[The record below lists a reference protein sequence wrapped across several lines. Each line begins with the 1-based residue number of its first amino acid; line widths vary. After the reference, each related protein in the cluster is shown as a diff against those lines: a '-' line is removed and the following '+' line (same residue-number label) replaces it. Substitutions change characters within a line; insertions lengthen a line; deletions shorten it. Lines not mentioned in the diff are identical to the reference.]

1 MPAMRHITLQK
12 KNGVAILTL
21 NSVDESMN
29 VVSSEWLDEMSGAI
43 AQVKDDASVAGLI
56 ITSAKKSF
64 MAGADLKVL
73 VDGYRNFTVKDA
85 YAFSQKATKM
95 HRALETMGKPV
106 VAALNGL
113 ALGGGYELALA
124 CHRRVV
130 VDDPKAI
137 VGLPEVGVGLLPGS
151 GGTQRLPRMIG
162 AKAALDVL
170 LSGKSFKPAEALKAG
185 LVDEIAPAEKLIDA
199 AIAWLET
206 NPDPV
211 RPWDKKGFATPES
224 RGMVNPEAAGLFS
237 AMTASVAERFGFNL
251 PAPPAIVS
259 CVFEGLQLPIDRA
272 LAVEGKYFA
281 RLLTDPVARNIIRT
295 TFISKQAAVKGA
307 RRPKDIPTAT
317 FSKIGVLGAG
327 MMGAGL
333 ALVAAQAGLDVVLL
347 DRDVATAQKGKDYAA
362 NALAKQVEKGALDRA
377 AADAVLARIHPT
389 ENYSDLA
396 GAEFCIEAVFEDA
409 QIKADVTQKAEK
421 AIGASATFATNT
433 STLPIS
439 TLANAS
445 KRPDQFIGMHFF
457 SPVERME
464 LVEIIV
470 GKKTSPTA
478 LAAALDLAA
487 RLRKTPIV
495 VNDSRGF
502 YTSRVFQILINE
514 GAAMLSEGVAPAR
527 IENAVKSAGFP
538 VGPLALLDEVTI
550 DLPIKI
556 VETSRAEEGGDY
568 APAVGLPTMYKM
580 RELGRTSRK
589 SGAGFYEY
597 PAGGKKK
604 LWSGLGGVFP
614 LNAVQPA
621 QDELKKRI
629 LFSQAMETARCL
641 EERVLETPQDAD
653 LGAVYGWGFPAWTGG
668 TVSYIDT
675 LGLKQFVREADRL
688 AQDYGPRFAPSP
700 WLRALAEKGDSIYEQ
715 LEQGGGADRAR

>member
-1 MPAMRHITLQK
+1 MRHISLQK
-12 KNGVAILTL
+12 QNGVAVLTL
-21 NSVDESMN
+21 NSVNESMN
-29 VVSSEWLDEMSGAI
+29 VVSSEWLDEMNVAV
-43 AQVKDDASVAGLI
+43 ADVAGDAAVKGLVI
-56 ITSAKKSF
+56 ISAKKSF
-64 MAGADLKVL
+64 MAGADLKML
-73 VDGYRNFTVKDA
+73 VDAYRDFTPKDA
-85 YAFSQKATKM
+85 FAFSQKATKM

-124 CHRRVV
+124 CHRRIV
-130 VDDPKAI
+130 VDDPKAV

-170 LSGKSFKPAEALKAG
+170 LGGKSYKPAEALKVG
-185 LVDEIAPAEKLIDA
+185 LVDDVVPAERLMDA
-199 AIAWLET
+199 AIAWIESA
-206 NPDPV
+206 PDSV
-211 RPWDKKGFATPES
+211 RLWDKKGFATPES
-224 RGMVNPEAAGLFS
+224 RGLVNPDAAALFS
-237 AMTASVAERFGFNL
+237 LSAANVVERFGFNL

-281 RLLTDPVARNIIRT
+281 RLLTDPIARNIIRT

-307 RRPKDIPTAT
+307 RRPKDVPTANVT
-317 FSKIGVLGAG
+317 KVGVLGAG
-327 MMGAGL
+327 MMGASL
-333 ALVAAQAGLDVVLL
+333 ALVSAQAGLNVVLL
-347 DRDVATAQKGKDYAA
+347 DRDAATAQKGKDYAA
-362 NALAKQVEKGALDRA
+362 KALAKQIEKGALDRA
-377 AADAVLARIHPT
+377 AADAILARIQTT
-389 ENYSDLA
+389 EDYAQLA
-396 GAEFCIEAVFEDA
+396 GAELCIEAVFEDA
-409 QIKADVTQKAEK
+409 QIKADVTKKAEK
-421 AIGASATFATNT
+421 ALGANATFATNT

-445 KRPDQFIGMHFF
+445 QRPEQFIGMHFF

-470 GKKTSPTA
+470 GKKTSYQT

-487 RLRKTPIV
+487 KLRKTPIV

-527 IENAVKSAGFP
+527 IENAARSAGFP

-556 VETSRAEEGGDY
+556 VEASRAEEGGDY
-568 APAVGLPTMYKM
+568 APAVGLPAMYKM

-597 PAGGKKK
+597 PVGGKKQI
-604 LWSGLGGVFP
+604 WSGLREAFP
-614 LNAVQPA
+614 LTSDQPM
-621 QDELKKRI
+621 QDELKKR
-629 LFSQAMETARCL
+629 LLYSQAIETTRCL
-641 EERVLETPQDAD
+641 EEGVLETPQDAD

-668 TVSYIDT
+668 TISYIDT
-675 LGLKQFVREADRL
+675 IGLKSFVREADRL

-700 WLRALAEKGDSIYEQ
+700 WLRAMAEKGDSIYEQ
-715 LEQGGGADRAR
+715 LDRAER

>member
-1 MPAMRHITLQK
+1 MRHISLQK
-12 KNGVAILTL
+12 KNGIATLTL

-29 VVSSEWLDEMSGAI
+29 VVSPEWLDEMSAAI
-43 AQVKDDASVAGLI
+43 ADVKDDSSVTGLI

-64 MAGADLKVL
+64 MAGADLKML
-73 VDGYRNFTVKDA
+73 VDAYRDFTPRDA
-85 YAFSQKATKM
+85 FAFSQKATKM

-124 CHRRVV
+124 CHRRIV
-130 VDDPKAI
+130 VDDPKAV

-162 AKAALDVL
+162 AKNALDVL
-170 LSGKSFKPAEALKAG
+170 LGGKSYKPAEALKLG
-185 LVDEIAPAEKLIDA
+185 LVDEVVSAAKLMDA
-199 AIAWLET
+199 ATAWLASA
-206 NPDPV
+206 PDPV
-211 RPWDKKGFATPES
+211 RAWDKKGFATPET

-237 AMTASVAERFGFNL
+237 AYAASTADRFGFNL

-281 RLLTDPVARNIIRT
+281 RLLTDPVARNIIRS

-307 RRPKDIPTAT
+307 RRPKDVPVTSFT
-317 FSKIGVLGAG
+317 KVGVLGAG

-333 ALVAAQAGLDVVLL
+333 ALVSAQAGLNVVLL
-347 DRDVATAQKGKDYAA
+347 DRDAATAQKGKDYAA
-362 NALAKQVEKGALDRA
+362 KTLAKQVDKGALDRA
-377 AADAVLARIHPT
+377 AADAILARIHPT
-389 ENYSDLA
+389 ENYAELT
-396 GAEFCIEAVFEDA
+396 GAELCIEAVFEDV
-409 QIKADVTQKAEK
+409 QIKADVTKKAEK
-421 AIGASATFATNT
+421 ALGAASIFATNT

-439 TLANAS
+439 TLAGAS
-445 KRPDQFIGMHFF
+445 QRPLQFIGMHFF

-470 GKKTSPTA
+470 GKKTSLAT
-478 LAAALDLAA
+478 LAAALDFAA
-487 RLRKTPIV
+487 KLRKTPIV

-514 GAAMLSEGVAPAR
+514 GAAMLTEGIAPAR
-527 IENAVKSAGFP
+527 IENAAKSAGFP

-568 APAVGLPTMYKM
+568 APAVGLPAMYKM

-597 PAGGKKK
+597 PAHGKKR
-604 LWSGLGGVFP
+604 LWSGLNEAFP
-614 LNAVQPA
+614 LKAHQPE

-629 LFSQAMETARCL
+629 LFSQAIETARCL

-653 LGAVYGWGFPAWTGG
+653 LGALYGWGFPAWTGG
-668 TVSYIDT
+668 TISYIDT
-675 LGLKQFVREADRL
+675 IGLKQFVREADRL
-688 AQDYGPRFAPSP
+688 AQDYGPRFTPSP
-700 WLRALAEKGDSIYEQ
+700 WLRALADKGDSLYEQ
-715 LEQGGGADRAR
+715 LDEAGS

>member
-1 MPAMRHITLQK
+1 MRHISLQK
-12 KNGVAILTL
+12 KNGIATLTL

-29 VVSSEWLDEMSGAI
+29 VVSAEWIDAMSAAI
-43 AQVKDDASVAGLI
+43 AEIKDDASVTGVI

-64 MAGADLKVL
+64 MAGADLKML
-73 VDGYRNFTVKDA
+73 VDAYRDFTPKDA
-85 YAFSQKATKM
+85 FAFSQKATKM

-124 CHRRVV
+124 CHRRIVA
-130 VDDPKAI
+130 DDPKAV

-170 LSGKSFKPAEALKAG
+170 LGGRSYKPADALKLG
-185 LVDEIAPAEKLIDA
+185 LVDEIAPAEKLLDA
-199 AIAWLET
+199 AAAWLAT
-206 NPDPV
+206 GPDPI
-211 RPWDKKGFATPES
+211 RAWDKKGFATPES
-224 RGMVNPEAAGLFS
+224 RGMVNPDAAALFS
-237 AMTASVAERFGFNL
+237 AATASVADRFGFNL

-281 RLLTDPVARNIIRT
+281 RLLTDPVARNIIRS

-307 RRPKDIPTAT
+307 RRPKDVPTAKFT
-317 FSKIGVLGAG
+317 KVGVLGAG
-327 MMGAGL
+327 MMGASL
-333 ALVAAQAGLDVVLL
+333 ALVSAQAGLDVVLL
-347 DRDVATAQKGKDYAA
+347 DRDAATAQKGKDYAGKV
-362 NALAKQVEKGALDRA
+362 LAKQVEKGALDRA
-377 AADAVLARIHPT
+377 AADAILARIHPT
-389 ENYSDLA
+389 EDYAVLA
-396 GAEFCIEAVFEDA
+396 GAELCIEAVFEDA
-409 QIKADVTQKAEK
+409 QIKADVTKKAEK
-421 AIGASATFATNT
+421 ALGANAIFATNT
-433 STLPIS
+433 STLPVS
-439 TLANAS
+439 ALAGAS
-445 KRPDQFIGMHFF
+445 QRPDQFIGMHFF

-470 GKKTSPTA
+470 GKKTSQNT
-478 LAAALDLAA
+478 LAAALDFAA

-514 GAAMLSEGVAPAR
+514 GAAMLSEGIAPAR
-527 IENAVKSAGFP
+527 IENAAKSAGFP

-556 VETSRAEEGGDY
+556 VETSRAEEGADY
-568 APAVGLPTMYKM
+568 APAVGLPAMYKM

-589 SGAGFYEY
+589 AGAGFYDY
-597 PAGGKKK
+597 PAGGKKQ
-604 LWSGLGGVFP
+604 LWSGLAAAFP
-614 LNAVQPA
+614 LKPEQPE

-629 LFSQAMETARCL
+629 LFSQAIETARCL

-653 LGAVYGWGFPAWTGG
+653 LGALYGWGFPAWTGG
-668 TVSYIDT
+668 TISYIDT
-675 LGLKQFVREADRL
+675 IGLKQFVREADRL

-700 WLRALAEKGDSIYEQ
+700 WLRELSDKGDSIYEQ
-715 LEQGGGADRAR
+715 FEERGR

>member
-1 MPAMRHITLQK
+1 
-12 KNGVAILTL
+12 V
-21 NSVDESMN
+21 
-29 VVSSEWLDEMSGAI
+29 
-43 AQVKDDASVAGLI
+43 
-56 ITSAKKSF
+56 
-64 MAGADLKVL
+64 
-73 VDGYRNFTVKDA
+73 
-85 YAFSQKATKM
+85 
-95 HRALETMGKPV
+95 RA
-106 VAALNGL
+106 
-113 ALGGGYELALA
+113 
-124 CHRRVV
+124 
-130 VDDPKAI
+130 
-137 VGLPEVGVGLLPGS
+137 
-151 GGTQRLPRMIG
+151 
-162 AKAALDVL
+162 
-170 LSGKSFKPAEALKAG
+170 
-185 LVDEIAPAEKLIDA
+185 
-199 AIAWLET
+199 
-206 NPDPV
+206 
-211 RPWDKKGFATPES
+211 WDKKGFATPES

-237 AMTASVAERFGFNL
+237 AATASVVERFGFNL

-307 RRPKDIPTAT
+307 RRPKDLPTAT

-333 ALVAAQAGLDVVLL
+333 ALVSAQAGLDVVLL
-347 DRDVATAQKGKDYAA
+347 DRDAATAQKGKDYAA
-362 NALAKQVEKGALDRA
+362 KALAKQVDKGLLDRG

-389 ENYSDLA
+389 EDYSQLA

-409 QIKADVTQKAEK
+409 QVKADVTQQAEK
-421 AIGASATFATNT
+421 ALGASAIFATNT

-439 TLANAS
+439 ALANAS

-470 GKKTSPTA
+470 GKKTSPAT

-487 RLRKTPIV
+487 KLRKTPIV

-527 IENAVKSAGFP
+527 IENAAKSAGFP

-550 DLPIKI
+550 DLPIRI
-556 VETSRAEEGGDY
+556 VETSRDEEGGDY
-568 APAVGLPTMYKM
+568 APAVGLPAMYKM
-580 RELGRTSRK
+580 RDLGRTSRK

-597 PAGGKKK
+597 PADGKKR
-604 LWSGLGGVFP
+604 LWGGLSEAFP
-614 LNAVQPA
+614 PKIEQPE
-621 QDELKKRI
+621 QDELKKRM
-629 LFSQAMETARCL
+629 LFSQAIETARCL

-668 TVSYIDT
+668 TISYIDT
-675 LGLKQFVREADRL
+675 IGLKQFVREADRL

-700 WLRALAEKGDSIYEQ
+700 WLRAMAENGDSIYDQ
-715 LEQGGGADRAR
+715 LNREGERDRSH

>member
-1 MPAMRHITLQK
+1 MAAMRHISLQK
-12 KNGVAILTL
+12 KNGIATLTL
-21 NSVDESMN
+21 NSAGESMN
-29 VVSSEWLDEMSGAI
+29 VVSAEWVDEMSAAI
-43 AQVKDDASVAGLI
+43 ADVKGDANVNGLI

-73 VDGYRNFTVKDA
+73 VDAYRNFTPQQA
-85 YAFSQKATKM
+85 FAFSQNATKM

-124 CHRRVV
+124 CHRRIV
-130 VDDPKAI
+130 VDDPKAV

-170 LSGKSFKPAEALKAG
+170 LGGKSYKPAEALKLG
-185 LVDEIAPAEKLIDA
+185 LVDDVVPADGLLDA
-199 AIAWLET
+199 AAAWI
-206 NPDPV
+206 NSAPDPV
-211 RPWDKKGFATPES
+211 RAWDKKGFATPES
-224 RGMVNPEAAGLFS
+224 RGMVNPDAAALFS
-237 AMTASVAERFGFNL
+237 ATTAGLADRFGFNL

-259 CVFEGLQLPIDRA
+259 CVFEGAQLPFDRA
-272 LAVEGKYFA
+272 LAVESKYFA
-281 RLLTDPVARNIIRT
+281 RLLTDPVARNIIRS

-307 RRPKDIPTAT
+307 RRPKDVPVTAFT
-317 FSKIGVLGAG
+317 KIGVLGAG
-327 MMGAGL
+327 MMGASL

-347 DRDVATAQKGKDYAA
+347 DRDAAAAQKGKDYAA
-362 NALAKQVEKGALDRA
+362 KSLAKQVDKGALDRA
-377 AADAVLARIHPT
+377 AADKVLARIHPT
-389 ENYSDLA
+389 ENYAELA
-396 GAEFCIEAVFEDA
+396 GAEICIEAVFEDA
-409 QIKADVTQKAEK
+409 AIKADVTKKAEK
-421 AIGASATFATNT
+421 ALGPKAFFATNT

-445 KRPDQFIGMHFF
+445 QRPEQFIGMHFF

-470 GKKTSPTA
+470 GKQTSDAT

-487 RLRKTPIV
+487 KLRKTPIV

-527 IENAVKSAGFP
+527 IENAAKSAGFP

-568 APAVGLPTMYKM
+568 APAVGLPAMYKM

-597 PAGGKKK
+597 PADGKKR
-604 LWSGLGGVFP
+604 LWSGLADAFP
-614 LNAVQPA
+614 LKAEQPE
-621 QDELKKRI
+621 QNELKKRI
-629 LFSQAMETARCL
+629 LFSQAIETARCM

-653 LGAVYGWGFPAWTGG
+653 LGALYGWGFPAWTGG
-668 TVSYIDT
+668 TISYIDT
-675 LGLKQFVREADRL
+675 IGLKQFVREADRL

-700 WLRALAEKGDSIYEQ
+700 WLRAMAEKGDSIYEQ
-715 LEQGGGADRAR
+715 LDESGR

>member
-1 MPAMRHITLQK
+1 MRHISLEK
-12 KNGVAILTL
+12 KNGIAILTL

-29 VVSSEWLDEMSGAI
+29 VVSPAWLDDMSAAI
-43 AQVKDDASVAGLI
+43 ADIRDDVSVTGVI

-64 MAGADLKVL
+64 MAGADLKML
-73 VDGYRNFTVKDA
+73 VDGYRDFSPPDA
-85 YAFSQKATKM
+85 FAFSQKATKM

-124 CHRRVV
+124 CHRRIV
-130 VDDPKAI
+130 VDDPKAV

-162 AKAALDVL
+162 AKNALEVL
-170 LSGKSFKPAEALKAG
+170 LDGKPYKPADALKLG
-185 LVDEIAPAEKLIDA
+185 LVDEVVLADRLLDA
-199 AIAWLET
+199 AAAWLST
-206 NPDPV
+206 GPDPV
-211 RPWDKKGFATPES
+211 RAWDKKGFSTPES

-237 AMTASVAERFGFNL
+237 TYAANVVERFGFNL

-259 CVFEGLQLPIDRA
+259 CVFEGLQLPIERA

-281 RLLTDPVARNIIRT
+281 RLLTGPVARNIMRT
-295 TFISKQAAVKGA
+295 TFISKQAAAKGA
-307 RRPKDIPTAT
+307 RRPKDVPAAT
-317 FSKIGVLGAG
+317 FSKVGVLGAG
-327 MMGAGL
+327 MMGASL
-333 ALVAAQAGLDVVLL
+333 ALVSAQAGLEVVLL
-347 DRDVATAQKGKDYAA
+347 DRDTVTAQKGKDYAA
-362 NALAKQVEKGALDRA
+362 KTLAKQVEKGALDRA
-377 AADAVLARIHPT
+377 AADAVLARIQAT
-389 ENYSDLA
+389 ETYADLA
-396 GAEFCIEAVFEDA
+396 GAQLCIEAVFEDA
-409 QIKADVTQKAEK
+409 KIKADVTKKAEAALGPD
-421 AIGASATFATNT
+421 AIFATNT

-439 TLANAS
+439 TLAGAS
-445 KRPDQFIGMHFF
+445 QRPEKFIGMHFF

-470 GKKTSPTA
+470 GKKTSATT
-478 LAAALDLAA
+478 LAAALDFVAK
-487 RLRKTPIV
+487 LRKTPIV

-514 GAAMLSEGVAPAR
+514 GAAMLSEGVVPAR
-527 IENAVKSAGFP
+527 IENAAKSAGFP

-556 VETSRAEEGGDY
+556 VETSRAEEGADY
-568 APAVGLPTMYKM
+568 APAVGLPAMYKM

-597 PAGGKKK
+597 PSDGKKR
-604 LWSGLGGVFP
+604 LWSGLSEAFP
-614 LNAVQPA
+614 RAAEQPA
-621 QDELKKRI
+621 QDELKTRI
-629 LFSQAMETARCL
+629 LYSQAIETARCL

-668 TVSYIDT
+668 TISYIDT
-675 LGLKQFVREADRL
+675 VGLKQFVREADRL
-688 AQDYGPRFAPSP
+688 AQAYGPRFAPSL
-700 WLRALAEKGDSIYEQ
+700 WLRGMAEKGDSIYEQ
-715 LEQGGGADRAR
+715 YDRSEG

>member
-1 MPAMRHITLQK
+1 MTAMPHISLQK

-21 NSVDESMN
+21 NTVDESMN
-29 VVSSEWLDEMSGAI
+29 VVSSEWLDEMSAAVSEI
-43 AQVKDDASVAGLI
+43 KDDASITGLI

-64 MAGADLKVL
+64 MAGADLKML
-73 VDGYRNFTVKDA
+73 VDAYRNFTPKDA
-85 YAFSQKATKM
+85 YRFSQKATKM
-95 HRALETMGKPV
+95 HRALETIGKPV

-124 CHRRVV
+124 CHRRIV
-130 VDDPKAI
+130 VDDPKAV

-170 LSGKSFKPAEALKAG
+170 LGGKSYKPADALKLG
-185 LVDEIAPAEKLIDA
+185 LVDEVVPADQLLDA
-199 AIAWLET
+199 AVAWIDSK
-206 NPDPV
+206 PDPV
-211 RPWDKKGFATPES
+211 RAWDKKGFATPES

-237 AMTASVAERFGFNL
+237 VTTANVVERFGFNF

-272 LAVEGKYFA
+272 LAVESKYFA

-307 RRPKDIPTAT
+307 RRPKDEPAAAFT
-317 FSKIGVLGAG
+317 KIGVLGAG
-327 MMGAGL
+327 MMGASL
-333 ALVAAQAGLDVVLL
+333 ALVSAQAGLDVVLL
-347 DRDVATAQKGKDYAA
+347 DRDAATAQKGKDYAA
-362 NALAKQVEKGALDRA
+362 KSLAKQVDRGTIDRT
-377 AADAVLARIHPT
+377 AADAALTRIHPT
-389 ENYSDLA
+389 EDYSELA

-409 QIKADVTQKAEK
+409 QIKADVTKKAEK
-421 AIGASATFATNT
+421 ALGPAAIFATNT

-445 KRPDQFIGMHFF
+445 QRPDQFIGMHFF

-470 GKKTSPTA
+470 GKKTSPKA

-487 RLRKTPIV
+487 KLRKTPIV

-514 GAAMLSEGVAPAR
+514 GAAMLAEGVAPAR
-527 IENAVKSAGFP
+527 IENAAKSAGFP

-568 APAVGLPTMYKM
+568 APAVGLPAMYKM

-597 PAGGKKK
+597 PTDAKKR
-604 LWSGLGGVFP
+604 LWSGLSEAFP
-614 LNAVQPA
+614 AKAEQPE

-629 LFSQAMETARCL
+629 LFSQAIETARCL

-653 LGAVYGWGFPAWTGG
+653 LGAVYGWGFPSWTGG
-668 TVSYIDT
+668 TISYIDT
-675 LGLKQFVREADRL
+675 IGLKQFVREADRL

-700 WLRALAEKGDSIYEQ
+700 WLRSMAGKSDSLYDQ
-715 LEQGGGADRAR
+715 LEQGGK

>member
-1 MPAMRHITLQK
+1 MTAMRHISLQK

-29 VVSSEWLDEMSGAI
+29 VVSGEWLDEMSAAI
-43 AQVKDDASVAGLI
+43 ADVKDDAGVTGLI

-64 MAGADLKVL
+64 MAGADLKML
-73 VDGYRNFTVKDA
+73 VDAYRNFTPRDA
-85 YAFSQKATKM
+85 YGFSQKATKM

-106 VAALNGL
+106 VTALNGL

-124 CHRRVV
+124 CHRRII
-130 VDDPKAI
+130 VDDPKAV

-170 LSGKSFKPAEALKAG
+170 LGGKSYKPADALKLG
-185 LVDEIAPAEKLIDA
+185 LVDEVVPAGTLLEA
-199 AIAWLET
+199 AAAWLGT
-206 NPDPV
+206 QPDPV
-211 RPWDKKGFATPES
+211 RPWDKRGFATPES

-237 AMTASVAERFGFNL
+237 AATAGVVERFGFNL

-295 TFISKQAAVKGA
+295 TFISRQAAVKGA
-307 RRPKDIPTAT
+307 RRPKDVPTAT
-317 FSKIGVLGAG
+317 FSKIGILGAG

-333 ALVAAQAGLDVVLL
+333 ALVSAQAGLDVVLL
-347 DRDVATAQKGKDYAA
+347 DRDAATAQKGKDYAA
-362 NALAKQVEKGALDRA
+362 KALAKQIDKGVLDRA

-389 ENYSDLA
+389 EEYSQLE

-409 QIKADVTQKAEK
+409 QVKADVTKKAEK
-421 AIGASATFATNT
+421 ALGAAAIFATNT

-439 TLANAS
+439 ALANAS
-445 KRPDQFIGMHFF
+445 QRPDQFIGMHFF

-470 GKKTSPTA
+470 GKKTSPKA

-487 RLRKTPIV
+487 KLRKTPIV

-527 IENAVKSAGFP
+527 IENAAKSAGFP

-568 APAVGLPTMYKM
+568 APAVGLPAMYKM

-597 PAGGKKK
+597 PTDGKKR
-604 LWSGLGGVFP
+604 LWSGLSDVFP
-614 LNAVQPA
+614 AKPEQPE
-621 QDELKKRI
+621 QEELKKRI
-629 LFSQAMETARCL
+629 LYAQAIETARCL

-668 TVSYIDT
+668 TISYIDT
-675 LGLKQFVREADRL
+675 VGLKQFVREADRL

-700 WLRALAEKGDSIYEQ
+700 WLRALADKGDSIYEQ
-715 LEQGGGADRAR
+715 LAQGER

>member
-1 MPAMRHITLQK
+1 MSHLTLQK

-29 VVSSEWLDEMSGAI
+29 VVSSEWLDAMNAAI
-43 AQVKDDASVAGLI
+43 ADVKDDASVAGLI

-73 VDGYRNFTVKDA
+73 VEAFGKFTPKDA
-85 YAFSQKATKM
+85 FAFSQKATKM

-124 CHRRVV
+124 CHRRIV
-130 VDDPKAI
+130 VDDPKAV
-137 VGLPEVGVGLLPGS
+137 VGLPEVNVGLLPGS

-162 AKAALDVL
+162 AKNALDVL
-170 LSGKSFKPAEALKAG
+170 LTGRSYKPAEALKLG
-185 LVDEIAPAEKLIDA
+185 LVDEVVPADRLIDA
-199 AIAWLET
+199 ATAWLKSG
-206 NPDPV
+206 PDPV

-224 RGMVNPEAAGLFS
+224 KGMINPDAAALFS
-237 AMTASVAERFGFNL
+237 ATAASVAERFGFNL

-259 CVFEGLQLPIDRA
+259 CVFEGLQLPMDRA
-272 LAVEGKYFA
+272 LAVESKYFA

-307 RRPKDIPTAT
+307 RRPKDAPTTT
-317 FSKIGVLGAG
+317 FSKVGVLGAG
-327 MMGAGL
+327 MMGASL
-333 ALVAAQAGLDVVLL
+333 ALVCAQAGLDVVLL
-347 DRDVATAQKGKDYAA
+347 DRDQATAQKGKEYAA
-362 NALAKQVEKGALDRA
+362 RVLGKQVDKGTMERA
-377 AADAVLARIHPT
+377 AADAILARIHPT
-389 ENYSDLA
+389 ENYGELA
-396 GAEFCIEAVFEDA
+396 GAELCIEAVFEDA
-409 QIKADVTQKAEK
+409 AIKADVTKKAEK
-421 AIGASATFATNT
+421 ALGAAAVFATNT

-445 KRPDQFIGMHFF
+445 QRPDQFIGMHFF

-470 GKKTSPTA
+470 GKKTSQKT
-478 LAAALDLAA
+478 LAAALDFAA
-487 RLRKTPIV
+487 KVRKTPIV

-514 GAAMLSEGVAPAR
+514 GAAMLQEGIEPAR
-527 IENAVKSAGFP
+527 IENATKAAGFP

-556 VETSRAEEGGDY
+556 VETSRAEEGADY
-568 APAVGLPTMYKM
+568 APAVGLPAMYKM
-580 RELGRTSRK
+580 RDLGRTSRK

-597 PAGGKKK
+597 PADGKKR
-604 LWSGLGGVFP
+604 LWSGLREAFP
-614 LNAVQPA
+614 PKAEQPE
-621 QDELKKRI
+621 QEELKKRI
-629 LFSQAMETARCL
+629 LFSQAIETARCL

-653 LGAVYGWGFPAWTGG
+653 LGSVYGWGFPAWTGG

-675 LGLKQFVREADRL
+675 IGLKQFVREADRL

-700 WLRALAEKGDSIYEQ
+700 WLRALADKGDSLYEQ
-715 LEQGGGADRAR
+715 LGQGK

>member
-113 ALGGGYELALA
+113 ALGGGYEL
-124 CHRRVV
+124 
-130 VDDPKAI
+130 
-137 VGLPEVGVGLLPGS
+137 
-151 GGTQRLPRMIG
+151 
-162 AKAALDVL
+162 
-170 LSGKSFKPAEALKAG
+170 
-185 LVDEIAPAEKLIDA
+185 
-199 AIAWLET
+199 
-206 NPDPV
+206 
-211 RPWDKKGFATPES
+211 
-224 RGMVNPEAAGLFS
+224 
-237 AMTASVAERFGFNL
+237 
-251 PAPPAIVS
+251 
-259 CVFEGLQLPIDRA
+259 A

-629 LFSQAMETARCL
+629 LFSQAIETARCL

>member
-1 MPAMRHITLQK
+1 MRHISLHKEDGIAT
-12 KNGVAILTL
+12 LTL
-21 NSVDESMN
+21 NSVGESMN
-29 VVSSEWLDEMSGAI
+29 VVSPDWLDEMSAAI
-43 AQVKDDASVAGLI
+43 ADMKADVSVSGVI
-56 ITSAKKSF
+56 VTSAKKSF
-64 MAGADLKVL
+64 MAGADLNFL
-73 VDGYRNFTVKDA
+73 VEAYRTLTPSDA
-85 YAFSQKATKM
+85 YAFSQKATRM

-106 VAALNGL
+106 VAALSGL

-124 CHRRVV
+124 CHRRVLA
-130 VDDPKAI
+130 DDPKAV

-162 AKAALDVL
+162 AKKALDVL
-170 LSGKSFKPAEALKAG
+170 LGGKPYKPSDALKLG
-185 LVDEIAPAEKLIDA
+185 LVDEVAPAEKVLEA
-199 AIAWLET
+199 AAAWLRT

-211 RPWDKKGFATPES
+211 RPWDKKGFVTPES
-224 RGMVNPEAAGLFS
+224 RGMLNPEAAALFS
-237 AMTASVAERFGFNL
+237 VSTANVAERFGFNL

-272 LAVEGKYFA
+272 LAVESKYFA
-281 RLLTDPVARNIIRT
+281 RLLTNPVARNIIRT

-307 RRPKDIPTAT
+307 RRPKDAPVAT
-317 FSKIGVLGAG
+317 FTKIGVLGAG

-347 DRDVATAQKGKDYAA
+347 DRDAATAQKGKDQAA
-362 NALAKQVEKGALDRA
+362 RSLAKQIEKGALDRP
-377 AADAVLARIHPT
+377 AADAILQRIRPT
-389 ENYSDLA
+389 ETYSDLA
-396 GAEFCIEAVFEDA
+396 GADFCIEAVFENA
-409 QIKADVTQKAEK
+409 QIKADVTKKAEK
-421 AIGASATFATNT
+421 ALGASAIVATNT

-445 KRPDQFIGMHFF
+445 QRPDLFIGMHFF

-470 GKKTSPTA
+470 GKKTAPNT

-487 RLRKTPIV
+487 KLRKTPIV

-514 GAAMLSEGVAPAR
+514 GAAMLAEGVAPAR
-527 IENAVKSAGFP
+527 IENAAKSAGFP

-550 DLPIKI
+550 DLPITI

-568 APAVGLPTMYKM
+568 APAVGLPAMYKM

-589 SGAGFYEY
+589 SGAGFYDY
-597 PAGGKKK
+597 PADGRKR
-604 LWSGLGGVFP
+604 LWPGLSGAFP
-614 LNAVQPA
+614 VSAVQPE
-621 QDELKKRI
+621 QEELKKRL
-629 LFSQAMETARCL
+629 LFAQAIETARCL
-641 EERVLETPQDAD
+641 EAGVLETPQDAD

-668 TVSYIDT
+668 PISYIDT
-675 LGLKQFVREADRL
+675 IGLKQFVREADRL
-688 AQDYGPRFAPSP
+688 AEAYGPRFAPSP
-700 WLRALAEKGDSIYEQ
+700 WLRARAAKGDSIYEQ
-715 LEQGGGADRAR
+715 FETGR